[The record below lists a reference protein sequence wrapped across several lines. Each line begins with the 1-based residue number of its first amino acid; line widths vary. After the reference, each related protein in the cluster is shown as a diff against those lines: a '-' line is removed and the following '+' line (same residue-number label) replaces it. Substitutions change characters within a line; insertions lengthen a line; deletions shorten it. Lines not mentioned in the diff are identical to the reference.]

1 MVRLVDERGAP
12 CALHLA
18 VRDATGEPILE
29 LQADSPEWWDFGVV
43 TVLHTPDGR
52 FCGTQ
57 FPSAAYAMRQLECY
71 YPTASSPTARFE
83 QLEAYVAPH
92 TAGDLRKELLG
103 DHSFSHPY
111 LGVWATQRHSP
122 HLAAVPVRS
131 RSSRTQDDALRY
143 EWHPANVLRPFVP
156 HEMTDASEAESK
168 VRELISQVHSARLT
182 QAGLGPLPAH
192 ADTQLHGPAQGKHTP
207 SLKRTG
213 RHRREQGE
221 IVERPVPSNPPPPDP
236 PSLELLTARE
246 HMKRGTMDEGGC
258 TDGTKHS
265 LPPEAQPPPKKKSRL
280 KRCFNK
286 EGSVVFLRPG
296 VLEGEELLASPATA
310 LVVVGRRLGRP
321 LPTGNSPRYIIARPL
336 AGGPQEEWHAS
347 QLASVSDRM
356 PGLYRAF
363 KGSEEPQREELRSLI
378 EQVIQE
384 EQRRSTVPIEV
395 KFAELVPGAVWS
407 EVVRDKRSTA

>member
-1 MVRLVDERGAP
+1 
-12 CALHLA
+12 
-18 VRDATGEPILE
+18 
-29 LQADSPEWWDFGVV
+29 
-43 TVLHTPDGR
+43 
-52 FCGTQ
+52 
-57 FPSAAYAMRQLECY
+57 MRQLECY

-168 VRELISQVHSARLT
+168 VRELISQ
-182 QAGLGPLPAH
+182 
-192 ADTQLHGPAQGKHTP
+192 GKHTP
-207 SLKRTG
+207 SLKRTR

-246 HMKRGTMDEGGC
+246 HMKRGTMDEGGW

-286 EGSVVFLRPG
+286 EGSVV
-296 VLEGEELLASPATA
+296 
-310 LVVVGRRLGRP
+310 
-321 LPTGNSPRYIIARPL
+321 
-336 AGGPQEEWHAS
+336 
-347 QLASVSDRM
+347 
-356 PGLYRAF
+356 
-363 KGSEEPQREELRSLI
+363 
-378 EQVIQE
+378 
-384 EQRRSTVPIEV
+384 
-395 KFAELVPGAVWS
+395 
-407 EVVRDKRSTA
+407 